1 MDNKEIF
8 SRIAAACSAS
18 DVLILSG
25 KWLKDAFGNS
35 TQEPKMGKSY
45 CSPLRDDKNPSFT
58 FYIGRKGDVR
68 FKDHG
73 TGKSGSMINLLSEL
87 LSVSCACAAEK
98 IDSHLRL
105 GLWTVPKVSSKK
117 KSEGPRNIK
126 LRQIREKDIEQLS
139 KVVGQDCKEIVSVL
153 EVGLKMLGVGKVYFR
168 STYGEDD
175 CFFLYD
181 EEANI
186 ARVRKL
192 DGSKIMN
199 SKSVCLAGYKSGPL
213 GISKIQPN
221 INEVWVME
229 GEKDTLAV
237 CAANPEMDYNP
248 ICMTGA
254 SVSFEKYSDRVKG
267 HKVIIHAQNDEPGLD
282 AANRWA
288 REIEPYAEDIFVRV
302 PDKNGYDWAD
312 LLSSDCTKGGS
323 VEYREEP
330 LVLFCGD
337 YGKVA

>member
-8 SRIAAACSAS
+8 RRIAAACSAS
-18 DVLILSG
+18 DPLRIAGVNISDG
-25 KWLKDAFGNS
+25 KGNS
-35 TQEPKMGKSY
+35 TQEPRMGKSY

-98 IDSHLRL
+98 IDEHLKL
-105 GLWTVPKVSSKK
+105 GLWQKPKPRSGSKH
-117 KSEGPRNIK
+117 SGPRNLK
-126 LRQIREKDIEQLS
+126 IRPIQEMDAEMIS
-139 KVVGQDCKEIVSVL
+139 KAVGQDCREAINVL
-153 EVGLKMLGVGKVYFR
+153 ERIEMLGVGKVYLKG
-168 STYGEDD
+168 TYGEED

-181 EEANI
+181 EAASL

-192 DGSKIMN
+192 DGSKILN
-199 SKSVCLAGYKSGPL
+199 AKSVCPKGYCNGPL
-213 GISKIQPN
+213 GISKLQSYL
-221 INEVWVME
+221 NEIWVME

-248 ICMTGA
+248 ICMTGVTA
-254 SVSFEKYSDRVKG
+254 SFGNYAEATKG
-267 HKVIIHAQNDEPGLD
+267 SLVTIYAQNDEPGLD
-282 AANRWA
+282 AASRWA
-288 REIEPYAEDIFVRV
+288 REIKPYAEDVFVRV
-302 PDKNGYDWAD
+302 PSQQGIDWAD
-312 LLSSDCTKGGS
+312 LLSSDCTGGGFD
-323 VEYREEP
+323 EYSGES
-330 LVLFCGD
+330 LFLFCGD